1 MKRSLV
7 LGSLGFT
14 GRNLCNRLRKEQGVE
29 VVGVDCLSNGR
40 DGDYVCDLRD
50 YGAITA
56 LLSELKPDQIYNVA
70 GSISN
75 KYEECYASNVI
86 ITKNLLDVMESIKV
100 TRRILLVGSAAEYGL
115 VSTDDLP
122 VKETQLPNPVSIY
135 GLTKVY
141 QSALMRTYRNLYDLD
156 IVMVRPFNLLGEG
169 ISENLFPGRLQ
180 RSIEDLKAGN
190 IKRIKTGSLNARRD
204 YIRINDAL
212 VYYQLVMDEGIAG
225 ETYNVGSGRSVL
237 LRDLLQDILNKQGLD
252 MSVIDEMPVQE
263 KNKLDVPDIYGDISK
278 IENLRHKV

>member
-1 MKRSLV
+1 MIVLI

-14 GRNLCNRLRKEQGVE
+14 GRNLRDLLNKRQGVE
-29 VVGVDCLSNGR
+29 VVGVDRLSGGR
-40 DGDYVCDLRD
+40 GVDHVCDLQNHGD
-50 YGAITA
+50 IIE
-56 LLSELKPDQIYNVA
+56 LLRQIKPDQIYNVA

-75 KYEECYASNVI
+75 NYEECYASNVI
-86 ITKNLLDVMESIKV
+86 ITKNLLDVMESVKLMS
-100 TRRILLVGSAAEYGL
+100 RILLVGSAAEYGL

-180 RSIEDLKAGN
+180 RSIEDLKAGK

-204 YIRINDAL
+204 YIRIDDAL

-252 MSVIDEMPVQE
+252 MSAIDEMPVQE

-278 IENLRHKV
+278 LENLRHKL